1 MKIFLSKNKPNLQEG
16 FSLIEIL
23 ISLVIFSFA
32 LVGVASL
39 MTLSMR
45 GNHNGYMR
53 SQASILTIDIVSR
66 MRANLAGLWEGN
78 YNGQVVNGSTT
89 CSAATPCT
97 PAQLADLD
105 KESWYRSLQQILPN
119 STGNIDCE
127 THTLPPG
134 VINAGLWV
142 AYPPFPGVC
151 RITISWS
158 EINESGSE
166 DQSVKILIQP

>member
-1 MKIFLSKNKPNLQEG
+1 MIKLFKIHNPIKQEG
-16 FSLIEIL
+16 FSLIEVL

-66 MRANLAGLWEGN
+66 MRANLAGLWEGS
-78 YNGQVVNGSTT
+78 YNGVVSDGSTSCT
-89 CSAATPCT
+89 SSLPCT
-97 PAQLADLD
+97 PTELASFD

-119 STGNIDCE
+119 STGTINCG
-127 THTLPPG
+127 TSTLPPG
-134 VINAGLWV
+134 VIRQDLWV
-142 AYPPFPGVC
+142 AYPPYPEVC
-151 RITISWS
+151 RITIAWS
-158 EINESGSE
+158 EVNEAGAE
-166 DQSVKILIQP
+166 DQTVKILIQP